1 MDHEFYMQKAIEAAE
16 NGRWRTAPNP
26 VVGAV
31 LVRGGQIVSQGWHER
46 FGGPHAEV
54 NCIRDA
60 AQQGGQLDDCTL
72 YVTLEPCNHQGKQP
86 PCTRAILDAGIRH
99 VVMGMED
106 VNKTAAGGKEFLR
119 EHGVTVESG
128 VLEEKCRDLV
138 SDFIIW
144 QLTARPYMI
153 LKMASTL
160 DGRIAAG
167 NGKPEIITGEASRAE
182 VMRYRK
188 NIGIAGGAVLIG
200 GNTFYLDD
208 PQLTARI
215 EGAEKQPL
223 AAVVTSRLP
232 SPERKCRLV
241 DERAGD
247 CVFFTTAAQAA
258 SPAAA
263 VLRDKGA
270 RVHVAD
276 RAAGGKLLDLKQV
289 AGILRKE
296 EHCPYVYC
304 EGGGRIALALLEDH
318 LVDELHMH
326 LAPAILGDA
335 DAKPVFYG
343 RAVSGMRDAL
353 RMKVFRTS
361 VAGGDIHL
369 YFRPEED

>member
-1 MDHEFYMQKAIEAAE
+1 MDHEFFMQKAVEAAE
-16 NGRWRTAPNP
+16 KGRWRTAPNP

-31 LVRGGQIVSQGWHER
+31 LVRGGEIVACGWHEY

-60 AQQGGQLDDCTL
+60 VRHGERLDDCTL

-86 PCTRAILDAGIRH
+86 PCTHAILEAGIRH

-106 VNKTAAGGKEFLR
+106 VNQAAAGGMDHLR
-119 EHGVTVESG
+119 EHGVTVDSG
-128 VLEEKCRDLV
+128 VLREKCRELV
-138 SDFIIW
+138 SDFIVW
-144 QLTARPYMI
+144 QTKARPYVI

-167 NGKPEIITGEASRAE
+167 NGKPEIITGEDSRAE
-182 VMRYRK
+182 VMLFRK

-215 EGAEKQPL
+215 EGAERQPL

-232 SPERKCRLV
+232 SPDRKCRLV
-241 DERAGD
+241 DERPGD

-263 VLRDKGA
+263 VLRGKGA

-276 RAAGGKLLDLKQV
+276 RTGGGKLLDLKQV
-289 AGILRKE
+289 AAVLWEK

-343 RAVSGMRDAL
+343 RTVSGMRDAL
-353 RMKVFRTS
+353 RMKITGTA
-361 VAGGDIHL
+361 VAGSDIHL
-369 YFRPEED
+369 YFRPEAD

>member
-1 MDHEFYMQKAIEAAE
+1 MDHEFFMQKAIEAAE
-16 NGRWRTAPNP
+16 KGRWRTAPNP

-31 LVRGGQIVSQGWHER
+31 LVRGGEIVALGWHEY

-54 NCIRDA
+54 NCMRNA
-60 AQQGGQLDDCTL
+60 AQKGGRLDDCTL

-86 PCTRAILDAGIRH
+86 PCTHAILDAGIRH

-106 VNKTAAGGKEFLR
+106 VNEAAAGGKDYLR
-119 EHGVTVESG
+119 ERGVTVETG
-128 VLEEKCRDLV
+128 VLGEKCRELV
-138 SDFIIW
+138 SDFIVW
-144 QLTARPYMI
+144 QRMARPYVI

-167 NGKPEIITGEASRAE
+167 SGKPEIVTGGDSRAE
-182 VMRYRK
+182 VMRFRK
-188 NIGIAGGAVLIG
+188 NVGIAGGAVLIG

-215 EGAEKQPL
+215 EGAERQPL

-232 SPERKCRLV
+232 SPERKCRFV
-241 DERAGD
+241 DERASD
-247 CVFFTTAAQAA
+247 CVFFTSAAQAA

-263 VLRDKGA
+263 VLHDKGA
-270 RVHVAD
+270 RVFVAD
-276 RAAGGKLLDLKQV
+276 RTAGGRLLELKQV
-289 AGILRKE
+289 VAMLWEKE
-296 EHCPYVYC
+296 RCPYVYC
-304 EGGGRIALALLEDH
+304 EGGGRIALALLEDR

-343 RAVSGMRDAL
+343 RTVSGMRDAL
-353 RMKVFRTS
+353 RMKITGTALV
-361 VAGGDIHL
+361 GGDIHL
-369 YFRPEED
+369 YMRPEAD